1 MMNFYVTMV
10 FLGIVLVTVSLIMV
24 IFDRKKVFSF
34 TKSFDEK
41 KQELVEIIS
50 DAEQMIEELNRFS
63 DYIVTQMDLKN
74 EELRV
79 NLKNADEDLKA
90 LGQKAQEIRLDIAAS
105 TSGQVQRN
113 EYKPAAAV
121 NGNLPEAVSMPVDAT
136 YMPNADIYQPF
147 RQAAKK
153 TEKVIPMKNRYS
165 EVLHLA
171 ETGLSELDI
180 ARSLGMGK
188 GEVELILGLNK
199 N

>member
-1 MMNFYVTMV
+1 MNYYVSMV
-10 FLGIVLVTVSLIMV
+10 FLGILLVAVSLVMV
-24 IFDRKKVFSF
+24 VLDRKKVFSI

-41 KQELVEIIS
+41 KQELEEILG

-63 DYIVTQMDLKN
+63 DYVVTQMDLKN

-79 NLKNADEDLKA
+79 NLKNADEELKGLA
-90 LGQKAQEIRLDIAAS
+90 SKAQEIRLDAAAVR
-105 TSGQVQRN
+105 QELRI

-121 NGNLPEAVSMPVDAT
+121 NGNPAEAMPIPPDVP
-136 YMPNADIYQPF
+136 YMPDVDMYPP
-147 RQAAKK
+147 RLAAKK
-153 TEKVIPMKNRYS
+153 TDKVIPMKNRYS
-165 EVLHLA
+165 EVLRLA

-180 ARSLGMGK
+180 ARRLYIGK